1 MAFNAQPYNGQLL
14 QNSVMTSLYNMI
26 IGQQVFADIVK
37 GTYGSLADLFKTE
50 GSMYGDTKLFYS
62 VQLGHVEDWA
72 KDNEAS
78 NLLALNR
85 PADPNCQAV
94 VIDQFKK
101 IWLTVDNFCSKAAFG
116 TEGVFSQF
124 NSVIL
129 GTLRDTKRVYEAK
142 LMNVAVGT
150 METNVGEQ
158 TKTITLPT
166 VTDEATA
173 RQEAQAIAKEI
184 ADIFIDLKD
193 VTSNYNDLG
202 YDRSYD
208 EDDFVVVFNSD
219 YFTKVTK
226 CDLPTIFHKDNL
238 IEKLGQYVLP
248 ARYFGT
254 VSSATTSEEGARSMI
269 EQKIGNKWY
278 RPGDVIE
285 TGSTVAANTTYTEN
299 AKVIC
304 KIIHKDAIKFMSSFS
319 TMTEFFNPRSLTQNH
334 YLIFGY
340 SDPKKSRLAE
350 FPFITVKSN

>member
-1 MAFNAQPYNGQLL
+1 MAYNGQLSSNEIF
-14 QNSVMTSLYNMI
+14 NSIKNLI
-26 IGQQVFADIVK
+26 IGQQIFADIVK

-72 KDNEAS
+72 NDGEAA

-85 PADPNCQAV
+85 PADPYCQAV
-94 VIDQFKK
+94 TIDQFKK
-101 IWLTVDNFCSKAAFG
+101 IWLTTDQFMSRRAFG

-150 METNVGEQ
+150 IETAVGEQ
-158 TKTITLPT
+158 TKTVTLPT

-173 RQEAQAIAKEI
+173 RQEAQTIAKEI
-184 ADIFIDLKD
+184 ADIFVDLKD
-193 VTSNYNDLG
+193 VTADYNDLG
-202 YDRSYD
+202 YERSYD
-208 EDDFVVVFNSD
+208 ESDFVVVWNSD
-219 YFTKVTK
+219 YYNKITKL
-226 CDLPTIFHKDNL
+226 DLPTIFHNSNMID
-238 IEKLGQYVLP
+238 KLGDYVLP
-248 ARYFGT
+248 AKYFGD
-254 VSSATTSEEGARSMI
+254 VSTATTSAEGARSTK
-269 EQKIGNKWY
+269 EQKIGSKWY
-278 RPGDVIE
+278 RPGDVVE
-285 TGSTVAANTTYTEN
+285 TGSTVASGDTYTNN

-304 KIIHKDAIKFMSSFS
+304 KIIHKDAIKYMSGFE
-319 TMTEFFNPRSLTQNH
+319 TMTEFMNPRSLTQNH

>member
-1 MAFNAQPYNGQLL
+1 MAYNGQLSSNEIF
-14 QNSVMTSLYNMI
+14 NSLKNMI
-26 IGQQVFADIVK
+26 IGQQIFADIVK

-72 KDNEAS
+72 NDSEAA

-85 PADPNCQAV
+85 PADPYCQAV
-94 VIDQFKK
+94 TIDQFKK
-101 IWLTVDNFCSKAAFG
+101 IWLTTDVFMSKRAFG
-116 TEGVFSQF
+116 TEGIFAQF

-129 GTLRDTKRVYEAK
+129 GTLSDTKRVYEAK

-150 METNVGEQ
+150 METAVGEQ
-158 TKTITLPT
+158 TKTVTLPT

-173 RQEAQAIAKEI
+173 RQEAQTIAKEI
-184 ADIFIDLKD
+184 ADIFTNLRD
-193 VTSNYNDLG
+193 VSSDYNDLG
-202 YDRSYD
+202 YERSYD
-208 EDDFVVVFNSD
+208 ESDFVVVWNSD
-219 YFTKVTK
+219 YYNKITKL
-226 CDLPTIFHKDNL
+226 DLPTIFHNSNL
-238 IEKLGQYVLP
+238 IDKLGDYVLP

-254 VSSATTSEEGARSMI
+254 VSSETTSVEGARSMI

-285 TGSTVAANTTYTEN
+285 TGSTVASGDTYTNN

-304 KIIHKDAIKFMSSFS
+304 KIIHKSAIQYLSSFQ
-319 TMTEFFNPRSLTQNH
+319 TQTEFMNPRSLTQNH

>member
-1 MAFNAQPYNGQLL
+1 MAYNGQLSSNEIF
-14 QNSVMTSLYNMI
+14 NSIKNLI
-26 IGQQVFADIVK
+26 IGQQIFADIVK

-72 KDNEAS
+72 NDGEAA

-85 PADPNCQAV
+85 PADPYCQAV
-94 VIDQFKK
+94 TIDQFKK
-101 IWLTVDNFCSKAAFG
+101 IWLTTDQFMSKRAFG
-116 TEGVFSQF
+116 TEGIFAQF

-150 METNVGEQ
+150 TETAVGEQ
-158 TKTITLPT
+158 TKAITLPT

-173 RQEAQAIAKEI
+173 RQEAQTIAKEI
-184 ADIFIDLKD
+184 ADIFVDLKD
-193 VTSNYNDLG
+193 VTADYNDLG
-202 YDRSYD
+202 YERSYD
-208 EDDFVVVFNSD
+208 ESDFVVVWNAD
-219 YFTKVTK
+219 YYNKITKL
-226 CDLPTIFHKDNL
+226 DLPTIFHNSNL
-238 IEKLGQYVLP
+238 IDKLGDYVLP

-254 VSSATTSEEGARSMI
+254 VSNSTTSAEGARSMI

-285 TGSTVAANTTYTEN
+285 TGSSVAANTTYTEN
-299 AKVIC
+299 DKVIC
-304 KIIHKDAIKFMSSFS
+304 KIIHKSAIQYLSSFQ
-319 TMTEFFNPRSLTQNH
+319 TQTEFVNPRSLTQNH

>member
-1 MAFNAQPYNGQLL
+1 MAFTGILNANEIY
-14 QNSVMTSLYNMI
+14 SAIYNMI
-26 IGQQVFADIVK
+26 IGQTVFSDIVK

-72 KDNEAS
+72 NDSEAA

-85 PADPNCQAV
+85 PADPNCQAIT
-94 VIDQFKK
+94 IDQFKK
-101 IWLTVDNFCSKAAFG
+101 IWLTVDQMMSKRAFG

-150 METNVGEQ
+150 METAIGEQ
-158 TKTITLPT
+158 TKTVTLPT

-173 RQEAQAIAKEI
+173 RQEAQTIAKEI
-184 ADIFIDLKD
+184 ADIFVDLKD
-193 VTSNYNDLG
+193 VSADYNDLG
-202 YDRSYD
+202 YERSYD
-208 EDDFVVVFNSD
+208 ESDFVVVWNSD
-219 YFTKVTK
+219 YFNKITKL
-226 CDLPTIFHKDNL
+226 DLPTIFHKDNL
-238 IEKLGQYVLP
+238 VDKLGDYVLP

-254 VSSATTSEEGARSMI
+254 VSSATTSAEGARSMI
-269 EQKIGNKWY
+269 EQKIGDKWY

-285 TGSTVAANTTYTEN
+285 TGSTVAANTTYTVN
-299 AKVIC
+299 DKVIC
-304 KIIHKDAIKFMSSFS
+304 KIVHRNSIKYMSSFS
-319 TMTEFFNPRSLTQNH
+319 TQTEFFNPRSLTQNH

-350 FPFITVKSN
+350 FPFITVKAN